1 MSKLEIMWTKV
12 DEAPALA
19 TYSLLPIVSAF
30 VGAAGVSVTLKD
42 ISLSGRILANFPDKL
57 KPEQKI
63 NDELAELGKLAM
75 KPEANI
81 IKLPNISASIP
92 QLKAAIKELQS
103 KGYDVP
109 NYPDSDATPADK
121 EIRARYGKVLGS
133 AVNPVLREGNS
144 DRRAAGAVKA
154 YARSHPHKMGV
165 WSKDSKTRVANMSGH
180 DFYGSEVATTVAA
193 AGAARI
199 ELAGSDGTVTVLKE
213 KVPLKAGEIIDC
225 SVMNAK
231 ALRAFFAAQMDAAKK
246 DGILFSL
253 HVKTTMMK
261 ISDPIIFGHCVSV
274 FFADVFEKHGAT
286 LKRLGVDPDLGV
298 SDMMTRIETLPE
310 AEKAAI
316 KADIEAVYAKR
327 PGLAMVN
334 SDKGITNLHVPS
346 DVIIDASIPAMI
358 RESGKMWGADGKLHD
373 TLAAVPDR
381 CYSTLFQAVIED
393 CKAHGAFDPK
403 TMGSVPNVGLMAQQA
418 EEYGSHDKTFRMPKD
433 GTVRVVGEDGTVLMS
448 QTVEAGDIFR
458 MCQVKDEPIQDWVKL
473 AVRRARLTNTPA
485 VFWLDAKRAHDAQLI
500 AKVEKYLKNE
510 DTSGLDIRIMA
521 PVEATKF
528 SLERIRKGQDTISVT
543 GNVLRDYLTD
553 LFPIMELG
561 TSAKMLSVVP
571 LLQGGGLFET
581 GAGGSAPKHAEQF
594 KQESYLRWDSLGE
607 FLALGAS
614 LEHLAQVSGNKDVKV
629 LAETLDEANG
639 EILEHD
645 RSPARKVG
653 ELDNRGSHFYLALY
667 WAKALA
673 RRDNSSAL
681 AARFKPLAETLAAQE
696 AKINAELLAAQG
708 KPVDTGGYYLPDEK
722 KTSAAM
728 RPSKTLNDALATL

>member
-1 MSKLEIMWTKV
+1 M
-12 DEAPALA
+12 
-19 TYSLLPIVSAF
+19 
-30 VGAAGVSVTLKD
+30 
-42 ISLSGRILANFPDKL
+42 
-57 KPEQKI
+57 
-63 NDELAELGKLAM
+63 
-75 KPEANI
+75 
-81 IKLPNISASIP
+81 
-92 QLKAAIKELQS
+92 
-103 KGYDVP
+103 
-109 NYPDSDATPADK
+109 AD
-121 EIRARYGKVLGS
+121 
-133 AVNPVLREGNS
+133 
-144 DRRAAGAVKA
+144 
-154 YARSHPHKMGV
+154 
-165 WSKDSKTRVANMSGH
+165 H
-180 DFYGSEVATTVAA
+180 DFYGSEVATTVTAPTV
-193 AGAARI
+193 ARI
-199 ELAGSDGTVTVLKE
+199 ELTGSDGAVTVLKE

-231 ALRAFFAAQMDAAKK
+231 ALDAFFKAQIEAAKK

-261 ISDPIIFGHCVSV
+261 ISDPIIFGHCVKI
-274 FFADVFEKHGAT
+274 FFSDVFEKHGAT
-286 LKRLGVDPDLGV
+286 LKRLGVDPDTGV
-298 SDMMTRIETLPE
+298 GEMMTKIETLPE

-316 KADIEAVYAKR
+316 KADIQAVYAKR

-346 DVIIDASIPAMI
+346 DVIIDASMPAMI

-373 TLAAVPDR
+373 VIAAIPDR
-381 CYSTLFQAVIED
+381 CYSTLFEATIED

-418 EEYGSHDKTFRMPKD
+418 EEYGSHDKTFRLPKD
-433 GTVRVVGEDGTVLMS
+433 GTVRVVAADGTVLMS
-448 QTVEAGDIFR
+448 QKVETGDIFR

-473 AVRRARLTNTPA
+473 GVRRARLTDTPA

-500 AKVEKYLKNE
+500 AKVETYLKNE
-510 DTSGLDIRIMA
+510 DTKGLDIRILA
-521 PVEATKF
+521 PVEAIKF

-581 GAGGSAPKHAEQF
+581 GAGGSAPKHVEQF
-594 KQESYLRWDSLGE
+594 KEEGYLRWDSLGE

-614 LEHLAQVSGNKDVKV
+614 LEHLAQVSGNEDVKV

-639 EILEHD
+639 EILEHN

-673 RRDNSSAL
+673 RRDNSSGL
-681 AARFKPLAETLAAQE
+681 AARFKPLAETLAANE
-696 AKINAELLAAQG
+696 DKINAELIAAQG
-708 KPVDTGGYYLPDEK
+708 KPVDTSGYYLPDDK

-728 RPSKTLNDALATL
+728 RPSATLNDALAAL